1 MLCVLSLKLLSL
13 WLAAEALLEGWGTL
27 AASMAGSGAGGVGH
41 GSSPISHLS
50 RTMRALL
57 DASPAQAAYSSYS
70 ELGGGVG
77 RRGEDWRSQGKT
89 WEILRSADAW
99 ILSHPGTLL
108 PAYSYPLPHFINL
121 SLYLETKKKKII
133 IPTAAPL
140 GIAFYYIRRGLLDN
154 RFPVMV
160 RTAGSREAE

>member
-57 DASPAQAAYSSYS
+57 DTSPAQAAYFSYS

-77 RRGEDWRSQGKT
+77 RRGKTGEAKARLGK
-89 WEILRSADAW
+89 
-99 ILSHPGTLL
+99 
-108 PAYSYPLPHFINL
+108 Y
-121 SLYLETKKKKII
+121 
-133 IPTAAPL
+133 
-140 GIAFYYIRRGLLDN
+140 
-154 RFPVMV
+154 
-160 RTAGSREAE
+160 

>member
-57 DASPAQAAYSSYS
+57 DASPAQAAYFSYS

-108 PAYSYPLPHFINL
+108 PTYSYPLRHFINL
-121 SLYLETKKKKII
+121 SLYLETKKKK
-133 IPTAAPL
+133 
-140 GIAFYYIRRGLLDN
+140 
-154 RFPVMV
+154 
-160 RTAGSREAE
+160 S